1 MKVYGFFFKTKVIDL
16 YEVEANEFSFPYF
29 LVSVFNL

>member
-1 MKVYGFFFKTKVIDL
+1 MAFFLTKVIDL
-16 YEVEANEFSFPYF
+16 YEVEAKEFSFLYF